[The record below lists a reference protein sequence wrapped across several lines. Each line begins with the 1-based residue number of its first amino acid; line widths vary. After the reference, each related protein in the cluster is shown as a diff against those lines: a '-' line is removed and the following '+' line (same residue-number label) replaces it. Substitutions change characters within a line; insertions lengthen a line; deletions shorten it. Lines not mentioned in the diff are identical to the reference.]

1 MYYLHYTYIIPFKG
15 HILHLKG
22 NTFFNFV
29 KFSFKFWYTIIN
41 SLYRTKIEIQFT
53 SFVLLLEALLL
64 LAKNIPIYRN
74 NIKLSSLKKQENALN
89 LYEQAYI
96 YRYCITSRIFAQV
109 GNGLLFNICYQFDL
123 PCISS
128 HHVFCVILSEY
139 IAIVTIILFLV
150 FQIYTWLALIS
161 IKPFHL
167 HSVCVDLCF

>member
-64 LAKNIPIYRN
+64 LAKNISIYRN
-74 NIKLSSLKKQENALN
+74 NRKLSSLKKQENALN

-96 YRYCITSRIFAQV
+96 DTVLQAAFLHRLVMVCCLIF
-109 GNGLLFNICYQFDL
+109 
-123 PCISS
+123 
-128 HHVFCVILSEY
+128 VINLIYPAS
-139 IAIVTIILFLV
+139 LV
-150 FQIYTWLALIS
+150 IMYFVLIS
-161 IKPFHL
+161 VNTLQLLQLF
-167 HSVCVDLCF
+167 CFQSFRYIPGWH